1 MGEKRTWRRRGRGGG
16 EEDDDEEEEEEEAS
30 FQFPHHFWDMIAVD
44 LPPHHALRGPCQ
56 GKVNAN
62 TTPPVQMH
70 AKPAASKAAAAA
82 MAAAGDAMLAGARP
96 EGLRGGGL
104 PPAGLPGPQQE
115 GGQQEVGAAHGT
127 PRGPRM
133 TALEELDFLKAW
145 DPWRRFLSELKAQKE
160 NRVTWRQILSHHTST
175 PCQPGNEPGT
185 VTSLASAG
193 LDNPKEG
200 ASGTWT
206 VSLHLPHMFAPGDNI
221 ATYYDSAMCHTK
233 GEATETACFDILAL
247 FLVSGCWM
255 VKLPAKAFTNTNA
268 IRHRAELLQVEY
280 GNYHSGMSYGIKA
293 LLPTYQCVR
302 QGHAPRPQPLPT
314 QHRGGPRPPLTGES
328 KDSNDAHVVKLLG
341 NLQKEGVWHRAHLLP
356 HKIWTRLAELIQ
368 PGELWEFFKRHP
380 QEFEVWGGSFRWAPL
395 TAEPPAAHVEQPPP
409 AHGSGVGAQPLGSWF
424 AVKEVHATSQRT
436 TTHYGTS
443 QAVQC
448 DTLDVVEYR
457 SGTSARHHWENVW
470 CLVSIPPERE
480 LRVGEELCALWDGW
494 CHQVTYVGPETTGS
508 TASRHGRII
517 VRWDDHQETEYLMP
531 LDKVWALQ
539 AAGDPRHEARLA
551 AAK

>member
-1 MGEKRTWRRRGRGGG
+1 
-16 EEDDDEEEEEEEAS
+16 
-30 FQFPHHFWDMIAVD
+30 
-44 LPPHHALRGPCQ
+44 
-56 GKVNAN
+56 
-62 TTPPVQMH
+62 
-70 AKPAASKAAAAA
+70 
-82 MAAAGDAMLAGARP
+82 
-96 EGLRGGGL
+96 
-104 PPAGLPGPQQE
+104 
-115 GGQQEVGAAHGT
+115 
-127 PRGPRM
+127 
-133 TALEELDFLKAW
+133 
-145 DPWRRFLSELKAQKE
+145 
-160 NRVTWRQILSHHTST
+160 
-175 PCQPGNEPGT
+175 
-185 VTSLASAG
+185 
-193 LDNPKEG
+193 
-200 ASGTWT
+200 
-206 VSLHLPHMFAPGDNI
+206 
-221 ATYYDSAMCHTK
+221 
-233 GEATETACFDILAL
+233 
-247 FLVSGCWM
+247 
-255 VKLPAKAFTNTNA
+255 
-268 IRHRAELLQVEY
+268 
-280 GNYHSGMSYGIKA
+280 MSYGIKA

-457 SGTSARHHWENVW
+457 SGTSARHHWGDVW

-480 LRVGEELCALWDGW
+480 LRVGEELCAWWDGW
-494 CHQVTYVGPETTGS
+494 CHQVTYVGPDTTGS
-508 TASRHGRII
+508 TANRHGRII
-517 VRWDDHQETEYLMP
+517 VQWDDHQETEYLMP

-539 AAGDPRHEARLA
+539 AAGDPRQEGRLA